1 MKSFAAI
8 MVFVVVALAAAV
20 PGPGNGK
27 IIPSQLSLA
36 TFFLLSLSPF
46 QYLGQNYANNK
57 LPGNL
62 AADKRGK
69 LKLPRPSCYLDMFR

>member
-1 MKSFAAI
+1 MKTFAAI

-36 TFFLLSLSPF
+36 TFFPLSLSPSLSF
-46 QYLGQNYANNK
+46 SLSLPPLSLPVSRSK
-57 LPGNL
+57 L
-62 AADKRGK
+62 R
-69 LKLPRPSCYLDMFR
+69 